1 MPQCPCSCFDS
12 HWSSNMG
19 LSSSQNP
26 LIRPTVGPDVG
37 VLTTMELIQGLGEI
51 VAADTNNIMVQVA
64 TPTD

>member
-1 MPQCPCSCFDS
+1 
-12 HWSSNMG
+12 MG

-26 LIRPTVGPDVG
+26 LIRPTVGPDVA

-51 VAADTNNIMVQVA
+51 VAVDTNNIMVQVA